1 MSEENTTVLNVDQ
14 STSGIEVPETVQVV
28 EVELPQQY
36 SIDTDSAFAAM
47 GAPNEQ
53 LRHSLLNNRD
63 TADQHP
69 ITAIT
74 GLRDELDSIEALKT
88 VVADKIGVAGYYAWD
103 DGMSRDEFG
112 YFVSLVP
119 HTSSIQICDGAD
131 IFGVTVDRAGF
142 VGGQDTEVPR
152 NNTYGL
158 VTTSGLVDVRCESD
172 VNEGDYVISN
182 IHGVAKKTA
191 SGCGYKVIAKEN
203 KKGVDYAAISL
214 GVQACVTDA
223 IGRDVQHIQTRLDD
237 AEINIAAAMNTA
249 NSAYNKAVDSDVI
262 AEEVKKQMQDAMN
275 KIEDMDE
282 IVDSANEAAT
292 STSVAAAQARA
303 IAENA
308 VTTAVSLKDEAIGKA
323 NEAWAKADNVATEM
337 NSLCANIDKYSVGEH
352 SQAYGLTLE
361 QAQSILQ
368 EGMIYIPTVS
378 HTETYSGRDYNF
390 SQTFYYTWT
399 TIDSVSMWVEA
410 YGEVW
415 FGPEAPAGKAYTY
428 WYDGSRLFVYN
439 KRQEKWS
446 EVATVAGNIN
456 NRITSMIR
464 QDMDE
469 IALDIA
475 NAGGSVAGIN
485 ARLTDAESKV
495 NSYAYWPTDE
505 NENRFNLSTID
516 QSANKD
522 GSSLALAV
530 VDKNGE
536 QIINGATI
544 VLNQSGGE
552 SVIKVSADNIM
563 MSGKTTFITSDG
575 TNENGATVIDGSRIV
590 AGSIEADKIDATDL
604 HVNAANIDGTITA
617 NKIDATS
624 GYIGGFYIE
633 KYSIRS
639 TPVSGF
645 VEFNINSADSDNG
658 DGYWLSAIYDGETTF
673 SVSKEGVLHA
683 TGVDISGKIIT
694 EDAEIAGWTVDDN
707 SIRIGSLGSANSMW
721 LCRNGTS
728 TKATIGTS
736 DEINKW
742 CIAVADKFGVTNE
755 GKLYAADVDLSGII
769 TANAGHIGSWDI
781 EGDAMFGLD
790 EDDHRVVIT
799 PKGVTATFDVLGS
812 DGLTPVT
819 KTIPWSHIL
828 MVIDQHI
835 MQ

>member
-1 MSEENTTVLNVDQ
+1 MSEKNTTVLNVDQ

-172 VNEGDYVISN
+172 VNEGDYVVSN

-191 SGCGYKVIAKEN
+191 SGCGYKVISKEN

-282 IVDSANEAAT
+282 IVDSTNEAAT

-361 QAQSILQ
+361 QAQSILK

-378 HTETYSGRDYNF
+378 HTETYSGRDYDF

-399 TIDSVSMWVEA
+399 TIDSVSMWIES

-428 WYDGSRLFVYN
+428 WYDGSSLFVYS
-439 KRQEKWS
+439 KKQEEWS

-464 QDMDE
+464 QDVDE

-495 NSYAYWPTDE
+495 SSYAYWPTDE

-563 MSGKTTFITSDG
+563 MSGKTTFVTSDDLG
-575 TNENGATVIDGSRIV
+575 ENGTTQIDGSRIV
-590 AGSIEADKIDATDL
+590 TGKIDAERI
-604 HVNAANIDGTITA
+604 NADGIEAKDVIITGVITA
-617 NKIDATS
+617 TEGVIGGCQIDADGNLQIKNINISEKLTANEIDVDS
-624 GYIGGFYIE
+624 LTVGKILVKNSNDKTLLAAGDNTVKIGGWNVDTNSL
-633 KYSIRS
+633 YS
-639 TPVSGF
+639 TYGD
-645 VEFNINSADSDNG
+645 SASRVFMC
-658 DGYWLSAIYDGETTF
+658 T
-673 SVSKEGVLHA
+673 
-683 TGVDISGKIIT
+683 
-694 EDAEIAGWTVDDN
+694 
-707 SIRIGSLGSANSMW
+707 
-721 LCRNGTS
+721 GTS
-728 TKATIGTS
+728 SEYKIGGYT
-736 DEINKW
+736 DKW
-742 CIAVADKFGVTNE
+742 YFGAGSSTGPGFGVSTS
-755 GKLYAADVDLSGII
+755 GKLYASDAEISGNITATEGQIGPWLIGSTTVEPANATYASIKTGDNQGEVHLTSFGII
-769 TANAGHIGSWDI
+769 YYPAGKNYSI
-781 EGDAMFGLD
+781 A
-790 EDDHRVVIT
+790 
-799 PKGVTATFDVLGS
+799 
-812 DGLTPVT
+812 
-819 KTIPWSHIL
+819 KTWEQLLSS
-828 MVIDQHI
+828 
-835 MQ
+835 